1 MIRAVVA
8 SLVVAHG
15 WAALEAESIPSL
27 PDFGTPPSPMWSGY
41 LDASAAENGTMLH
54 YWYSQKEGTES
65 SPSGAGY
72 PVVLWLN
79 GGPGSSSILGML
91 QEMGPV
97 LINNTGGLMA
107 NPYAWTKQ
115 ANLLILESPGGVGY
129 SYCAEM
135 LTGGSCHNTD
145 VSTAAAARAALQDF
159 FTTKFPELASSPLYI
174 TGESYAGV

>member
-1 MIRAVVA
+1 MLRVCAA
-8 SLVVAHG
+8 SVLIAG
-15 WAALEAESIPSL
+15 AFGAIESEFVPTL
-27 PDFGTPPSPMWSGY
+27 PLFGTPPSPMWSGF

-54 YWYSQKEGTES
+54 YWYAQMEGTEA
-65 SPSGAGY
+65 SPSGEGH

-97 LINNTGGLMA
+97 LMNSTGGLME

-129 SYCAEM
+129 SYCAAM
-135 LTGGSCHNTD
+135 ANGGSCHNSD
-145 VSTAAAARAALQDF
+145 ISTAAAARAALQDF
-159 FTTKFPELASSPLYI
+159 FVSKFPELSASSFYI
-174 TGESYAGV
+174 AGESYAGV

>member
-1 MIRAVVA
+1 
-8 SLVVAHG
+8 
-15 WAALEAESIPSL
+15 
-27 PDFGTPPSPMWSGY
+27 MWSGF

-54 YWYSQKEGTES
+54 YWYSQKEGTTDV
-65 SPSGAGY
+65 SGAGS

-97 LINNTGGLMA
+97 LMNVTGGLMA

-129 SYCAEM
+129 SYCQAMTE
-135 LTGGSCHNTD
+135 GGSCHNTD
-145 VSTAAAARAALQDF
+145 ISTAAAARAALQDF
-159 FTTKFPELASSPLYI
+159 FNNKFPELLNSPLYI